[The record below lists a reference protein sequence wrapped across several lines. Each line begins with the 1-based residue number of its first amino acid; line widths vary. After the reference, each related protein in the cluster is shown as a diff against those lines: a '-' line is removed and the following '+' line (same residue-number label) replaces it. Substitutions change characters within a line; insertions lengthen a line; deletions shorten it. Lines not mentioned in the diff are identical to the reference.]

1 MYTGNF
7 KADPEV
13 YKFTITLFSELVLL
27 GYGIS
32 FVIVMATEMYCLIE
46 T

>member
-7 KADPEV
+7 KPDPEV
-13 YKFTITLFSELVLL
+13 NKFTITLFSELVLL
-27 GYGIS
+27 GYVIS
-32 FVIVMATEMYCLIE
+32 FVIVMATEIYCLIE